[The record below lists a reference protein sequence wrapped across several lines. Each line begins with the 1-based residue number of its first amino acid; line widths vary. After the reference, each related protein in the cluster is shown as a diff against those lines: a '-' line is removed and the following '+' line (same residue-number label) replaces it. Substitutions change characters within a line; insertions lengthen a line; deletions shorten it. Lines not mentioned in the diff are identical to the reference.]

1 MKKRKKIKLLK
12 NIYLLIFISSITAIG
27 YCIYKMYQNIDISS
41 DYTAE
46 KVNLSTESE
55 QNVEN
60 IEQKSENVTDMLEKV
75 TRKCMWNFK
84 IKHNRRVNFI
94 NCK

>member
-1 MKKRKKIKLLK
+1 
-12 NIYLLIFISSITAIG
+12 
-27 YCIYKMYQNIDISS
+27 MYQNIDISS
-41 DYTAE
+41 NYTAE
-46 KVNLSTESE
+46 RVNLSTESE

>member
-1 MKKRKKIKLLK
+1 MKKRKKIKILK

-41 DYTAE
+41 NYTAE
-46 KVNLSTESE
+46 RVNLSTESE

>member
-1 MKKRKKIKLLK
+1 MSKKRKINLLK
-12 NIYLLIFISSITAIG
+12 TIYILIFLGSIISVG

-46 KVNLSTESE
+46 RVNLSTESE

-84 IKHNRRVNFI
+84 IDYNRRIDFI
-94 NCK
+94 YCK